1 MSIIEGIQN
10 KLNQGEYVAGPSVNL
25 KKAFNVDHD
34 ILINK
39 LKHYGV
45 RGEQQNNGFV
55 HI

>member
-1 MSIIEGIQN
+1 MSIIKGIQN
-10 KLNQGEYVAGPSVNL
+10 KLNQGEYVAGAFIDL

-39 LKHYGV
+39 LKHYSF